1 MWGGGGVMNLEG
13 SCWQVAQ
20 LPRWVRDLLGLL
32 SLLFPVSSQLQAAPF
47 LSLHLPLLY
56 KPAPLAGAQVRRK
69 GQSSQLVRFR
79 VRFYPPA
86 LFFISWEMVGVS
98 RF

>member
-1 MWGGGGVMNLEG
+1 MGCHEFGRQLLAGGSASTVG
-13 SCWQVAQ
+13 SGSR
-20 LPRWVRDLLGLL
+20 PIRT
-32 SLLFPVSSQLQAAPF
+32 SLLTLPPVSAQLQAAPF

-69 GQSSQLVRFR
+69 LPSSQLVRCR

-86 LFFISWEMVGVS
+86 LFFISWEVVGVS